1 MKERNKKPRARE
13 ICFPDLSGLFAAF
26 LMRKVEKM
34 KKASSRQLP
43 PKELSEIELD

>member
-34 KKASSRQLP
+34 KKGDII
-43 PKELSEIELD
+43 IEDTLRVEDRI